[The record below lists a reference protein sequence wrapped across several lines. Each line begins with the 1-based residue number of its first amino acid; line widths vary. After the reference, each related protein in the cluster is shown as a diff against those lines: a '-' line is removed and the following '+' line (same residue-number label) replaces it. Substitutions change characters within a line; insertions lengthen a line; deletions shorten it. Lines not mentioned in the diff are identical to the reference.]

1 MTQPDPEFRLR
12 VRALAE
18 SQWREPV
25 VVIHLGEVKPDF
37 DVPGRRKDGTV
48 IGKRLV
54 RRFFWNL
61 FRGTVG
67 SLVNVVLSVAGGG
80 VGNVFERS
88 GKVTGPENAQALGLV
103 DAARPADSAWLVFS
117 QSQVAMIDSGR
128 TFVDPKDSPPPTI
141 LWHATTPD
149 APRVTPR
156 KRIVWP
162 DGSAYEY
169 VLSYDEAKLLKQ
181 LTLPEADERA

>member
-1 MTQPDPEFRLR
+1 MTQPHPEFRQR

-18 SQWREPV
+18 SQWCEPV
-25 VVIHLGEVKPDF
+25 VVVHLGEVKPDF

-67 SLVNVVLSVAGGG
+67 SLINIVLSVAGGG
-80 VGNVFERS
+80 VGNIFERS

-103 DAARPADSAWLVFS
+103 DAARPADNAWLVYS
-117 QSQVAMIDSGR
+117 PSHVAVIDSGR

-141 LWHATTPD
+141 LWHVTTPD
-149 APRVTPR
+149 APRVSPR

-162 DGSAYEY
+162 DGSTYEY
-169 VLSYDEAKLLKQ
+169 VLTYDEAKLLKQ
-181 LTLPEADERA
+181 TALPEERL